1 MYMPKFIKKE
11 IQGEKMDIIIY
22 VIIFIIGIVFGSFY
36 TLAVYR
42 IPKGQ
47 DITHTRSYCPKCNH
61 KLSFLDLIPVF
72 SYIFLRGK
80 CRYCK
85 EKIRPRYFII
95 ELISGISFVAIAYL
109 MNLNIESITI
119 IKIIDFAFIVLYL
132 TFVIIMA
139 GIDKEDRSKTKPII
153 MYGVIISIIYIV
165 YLCIIDQTSIYRYG
179 IYLLFYLIVLVLDT
193 IALKKKAEDRYTYN
207 ILLTI
212 ITMAIFTGEY
222 VTILAI
228 ITTLL
233 AIVIYELLQKIKNKK
248 NNVEN
253 KAVAENISI
262 GFYLA
267 IPNIIFFIFVLA
279 YYRYFV

>member
-1 MYMPKFIKKE
+1 
-11 IQGEKMDIIIY
+11 MDIIIY

-119 IKIIDFAFIVLYL
+119 TKIIDFAFIVLYL

-253 KAVAENISI
+253 KAVAEKISI

-279 YYRYFV
+279 YYRYLV

>member
-119 IKIIDFAFIVLYL
+119 TKIIDFAFIVLYL

-207 ILLTI
+207 ILLTA
-212 ITMAIFTGEY
+212 ITMAVFTGEY

>member
-1 MYMPKFIKKE
+1 
-11 IQGEKMDIIIY
+11 MDIIIY
-22 VIIFIIGIVFGSFY
+22 VLIFIIGIVFGSFY

-42 IPKGQ
+42 IPKKQ

-72 SYIFLRGK
+72 SYIFLGGK

-95 ELISGISFVAIAYL
+95 ELISGITFVAIAYL
-109 MNLNIESITI
+109 MNLNIENITI

-132 TFVIIMA
+132 TFIIIMA
-139 GIDKEDRSKTKPII
+139 GIDKEDRYNIKSIT

-179 IYLLFYLIVLVLDT
+179 IYLLFYFIILILDT
-193 IALKKKAEDRYTYN
+193 FTLKKKSENKYTYN
-207 ILLTI
+207 ILLI
-212 ITMAIFTGEY
+212 ILTMSIFTGEY
-222 VTILAI
+222 VTILSI

-233 AIVIYELLQKIKNKK
+233 AIGIYELIKKIGHRKNK
-248 NNVEN
+248 EDI
-253 KAVAENISI
+253 KAISEKISI
-262 GFYLA
+262 GFYLS
-267 IPNIIFFIFVLA
+267 IPNIIFFISVLA
-279 YYRYFV
+279 YYKYFA

>member
-1 MYMPKFIKKE
+1 
-11 IQGEKMDIIIY
+11 MDY
-22 VIIFIIGIVFGSFY
+22 LLYFLVFCMGATFGSFF

-42 IPKGQ
+42 IPIKQ
-47 DITHTRSYCPKCNH
+47 DITHTRSYCPTCGH
-61 KLSFLDLIPVF
+61 KLSFLDMIPIL
-72 SYIFLRGK
+72 SYVCLGGK

-132 TFVIIMA
+132 TCVIIMA

-165 YLCIIDQTSIYRYG
+165 YLCIIDITSIYRYG
-179 IYLLFYLIVLVLDT
+179 IYLVLYIIVLLLDT
-193 IALKKKAEDRYTYN
+193 VTLKKMAINKYVYS
-207 ILLTI
+207 IVLSV
-212 ITMAIFTGEY
+212 ITMAIFSGEY
-222 VTILAI
+222 ATILSV

-233 AIVIYELLQKIKNKK
+233 AIAIYELFIKLKNSGKSKK
-248 NNVEN
+248 TEKNVAD
-253 KAVAENISI
+253 KISI

-267 IPNIIFFIFVLA
+267 IPNIIYFICILA
-279 YYRYFV
+279 FYKFLV

>member
-207 ILLTI
+207 ILLTA
-212 ITMAIFTGEY
+212 ITMAVFTGEY

-279 YYRYFV
+279 YYRYLV

>member
-1 MYMPKFIKKE
+1 MNIFLY
-11 IQGEKMDIIIY
+11 IIL
-22 VIIFIIGIVFGSFY
+22 FIIGSLFGSFY

-179 IYLLFYLIVLVLDT
+179 IYLLFFLIILVLDT
-193 IALKKKAEDRYTYN
+193 IALKKKAENRYTYN
-207 ILLTI
+207 ILLTLI
-212 ITMAIFTGEY
+212 IMCLFTGEY
-222 VTILAI
+222 VTILSI

-233 AIVIYELLQKIKNKK
+233 AIAIYELLKKIKNKK
-248 NNVEN
+248 HNINDKEIS
-253 KAVAENISI
+253 KKISI

>member
-207 ILLTI
+207 ILLTA

-279 YYRYFV
+279 YYRYLV

>member
-47 DITHTRSYCPKCNH
+47 DITHTRSYCTKCNH

-95 ELISGISFVAIAYL
+95 ELISGVSFVAIAYL
-109 MNLNIESITI
+109 MNLNIESIMI

-207 ILLTI
+207 ILLTA
-212 ITMAIFTGEY
+212 ITMAVFTGEY